1 MDDKNISNVV
11 NNETQSQPEQT
22 KLDASDNNVD
32 ECLLCSEQ
40 KRDTVFKP
48 CGHVVACEACGS
60 RIKKCLICRETVS
73 SREKVTNWK
82 NHKIAYQLHNFIYPQ
97 IDECLVCSD
106 RKASTFFKPCG
117 HMVACDHCAPIMKKC
132 VQCRTAIEQMV
143 PFKVCCGSNG
153 TIAKVLHN
161 IDDHKKDA
169 QILQGLNNNGHN
181 INMNNCNS
189 INNKFS
195 VMATPSSSSTAQ
207 STYNNLSSASGIHN
221 NNLMLNTNLNTHNTA
236 TSQQQPSISAQ
247 PSAAN
252 PPDPEYNVNLFDD
265 MQKLQQQ
272 LQDIKEQTMCPVCF
286 DRIKNMVFLC
296 GHGVCQYCGDQIEG
310 CPICR
315 KTVEKRILLF

>member
-1 MDDKNISNVV
+1 MSSN
-11 NNETQSQPEQT
+11 NNENNLQQVQQSNSNLESQ
-22 KLDASDNNVD
+22 DANMD
-32 ECLLCSEQ
+32 ECMLCSEN

-48 CGHVVACEACGS
+48 CGHVVSCEACGS
-60 RIKKCLICRETVS
+60 LIKKCLICRESVS
-73 SREKVTNWK
+73 SREK
-82 NHKIAYQLHNFIYPQ
+82 

-106 RKASTFFKPCG
+106 RKAAVFFKPCG
-117 HMVACDHCAPIMKKC
+117 HMVSCDNCSLVMKKC
-132 VQCRTAIEQMV
+132 VQCRTPIDQMV
-143 PFKVCCGSNG
+143 PFSVCCGSTG
-153 TIAKVLHN
+153 TISKVVQ
-161 IDDHKKDA
+161 IDEKEKIEP
-169 QILQGLNNNGHN
+169 QQVIQGTNQNGHN

-195 VMATPSSSSTAQ
+195 VMATPSSSSSNAQ
-207 STYNNLSSASGIHN
+207 STYNNLNGNTASGIHN
-221 NNLMLNTNLNTHNTA
+221 NNLMSSSNLNNGPSNHSQTTTTTTSSSTSSTA
-236 TSQQQPSISAQ
+236 NAKPNA
-247 PSAAN
+247 
-252 PPDPEYNVNLFDD
+252 DYNVNLFDD

>member
-1 MDDKNISNVV
+1 M
-11 NNETQSQPEQT
+11 Q
-22 KLDASDNNVD
+22 
-32 ECLLCSEQ
+32 
-40 KRDTVFKP
+40 
-48 CGHVVACEACGS
+48 
-60 RIKKCLICRETVS
+60 
-73 SREKVTNWK
+73 
-82 NHKIAYQLHNFIYPQ
+82 Q

-106 RKASTFFKPCG
+106 RKASMFFKPCG

-143 PFKVCCGSNG
+143 PYKVCCGSTG
-153 TIAKVLHN
+153 TVAKVVHN
-161 IDDHKKDA
+161 NDDPKKDA
-169 QILQGLNNNGHN
+169 QILQGTNHNGHN

-195 VMATPSSSSTAQ
+195 VSATPSSSSTAQ
-207 STYNNLSSASGIHN
+207 STYNNLSSASGLHN
-221 NNLMLNTNLNTHNTA
+221 NNMLNPNLNTPNNSNNATNIATTA
-236 TSQQQPSISAQ
+236 
-247 PSAAN
+247 AAAAAATAKT
-252 PPDPEYNVNLFDD
+252 DPEYNVNLFDD